1 MQPLD
6 YAHPRRSGEDR
17 RQFSARTI
25 YTSLFNPRRK
35 AMRRKADKRN
45 PMLDVYGWGHMLA
58 AIALILFSMTD
69 ASFTLLLILQGGEEL
84 NPVMDYF
91 LQMGTSEFFTAKML
105 MTFFSIFFF
114 IACWNFLAFSF
125 FRVKNFLF
133 ASLLIYTVLISYE
146 ITLLREAYPS
156 FPSLTVEN
164 PAF

>member
-17 RQFSARTI
+17 RRFTTRTI
-25 YTSLFNPRRK
+25 YTSLINPRRQS
-35 AMRRKADKRN
+35 MRRKADKRN

-58 AIALILFSMTD
+58 AIALTLFSMTD

-91 LQMGTSEFFTAKML
+91 LQMGTSEFVAAKML

-133 ASLLIYTVLISYE
+133 ASLLIYTILISYE
-146 ITLLREAYPS
+146 ISLLRQAYPS
-156 FPSLTVEN
+156 FPSLTVES